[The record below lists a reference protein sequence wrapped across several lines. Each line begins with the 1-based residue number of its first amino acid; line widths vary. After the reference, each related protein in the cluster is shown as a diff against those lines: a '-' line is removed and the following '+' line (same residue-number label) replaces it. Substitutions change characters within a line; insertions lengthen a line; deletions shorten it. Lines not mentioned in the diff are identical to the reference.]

1 MAKQRALTP
10 AEQEAERKRQ
20 EAAWWNKVIAY
31 YLNQMYHR
39 EVEREIEKYRT
50 EPLLISTV
58 AGYFKEQSK
67 LRKLMESEP
76 GKLSA
81 MQILADMSV
90 YQEENSAFTR
100 LLKDIKE
107 NGQDEAKITASLNRC
122 AEEAP
127 KEVLNR
133 ERRRSERKKRE
144 QLEQREEPQD
154 PESRR
159 KVELRNRRR
168 AELDA
173 REERRLNYEMTF
185 LRSIME
191 PERYRQLCAALS
203 KEGRRVDPMKDFLF
217 IAARD
222 RERGGPSYEE
232 YTAMHKVDPV
242 ERNGQL
248 ANMDEIVT
256 SAAYMLA
263 AFEQK
268 DEPDFDA
275 KAADARAMELSGS
288 KGFRAYVGSH
298 PGSLLAAARNTGIA
312 ATHREMTALE
322 DSIRKRDGVLASVA
336 EAMQRS
342 SSGKTASYHQVMNAI
357 KRFAASPDDPPE
369 QARNDLSMKLAQYVM
384 TEGNPASPHYKKEDA
399 MLAARAMKALLP
411 KRDFEAFLSTAN
423 LGRMQDQLLRSEELE
438 GPVPRGPE
446 RQAPVR
452 EGPVL
457 ERERNDG

>member
-1 MAKQRALTP
+1 
-10 AEQEAERKRQ
+10 
-20 EAAWWNKVIAY
+20 
-31 YLNQMYHR
+31 
-39 EVEREIEKYRT
+39 
-50 EPLLISTV
+50 
-58 AGYFKEQSK
+58 
-67 LRKLMESEP
+67 
-76 GKLSA
+76 
-81 MQILADMSV
+81 
-90 YQEENSAFTR
+90 
-100 LLKDIKE
+100 
-107 NGQDEAKITASLNRC
+107 
-122 AEEAP
+122 
-127 KEVLNR
+127 
-133 ERRRSERKKRE
+133 
-144 QLEQREEPQD
+144 
-154 PESRR
+154 
-159 KVELRNRRR
+159 
-168 AELDA
+168 
-173 REERRLNYEMTF
+173 
-185 LRSIME
+185 
-191 PERYRQLCAALS
+191 
-203 KEGRRVDPMKDFLF
+203 
-217 IAARD
+217 
-222 RERGGPSYEE
+222 
-232 YTAMHKVDPV
+232 MHKVDPV

-457 ERERNDG
+457 ERERND